1 MTALNVER
9 IKYGWRVNLG
19 DRLVDAER
27 PHVAQGAVRAIVTAR
42 NGTAIYH
49 RDTVN
54 LTSAR
59 MRSRFLHVLDEK
71 KVSIP
76 EQVLIALEEACRTRP
91 LPPPE
96 DPVQSEGG
104 INTAAEEILPYS
116 DYTNARALVH
126 QHGQHLYA
134 TVTPGKV
141 GSSGRAPTGHA
152 TRAVW

>member
-104 INTAAEEILPYS
+104 INTAAGEILPYS
-116 DYTNARALVH
+116 DYTNARWCTSMAST
-126 QHGQHLYA
+126 YA